1 MASDCSSFHSA
12 LDWYSGQLLRRRRF
26 PPAEVRR
33 QLKWLRDFGD
43 SFPQRVEPAHVGQRE
58 VILYFAEHCDEFSDS
73 VEWYHRYKA
82 IETFYEDMASEFGL
96 PSNQIKG
103 LYDENDIDPDQLNQ
117 IADRPP
123 PSPVDW
129 SRDDHQMY

>member
-1 MASDCSSFHSA
+1 MSDSDS
-12 LDWYSGQLLRRRRF
+12 LR
-26 PPAEVRR
+26 AEVEGFQAAVGR
-33 QLKWLRDFGD
+33 LREEMG
-43 SFPQRVEPAHVGQRE
+43 RVIVGQRE

-82 IETFYEDMASEFGL
+82 IETFYEDMASELGL

-129 SRDDHQMY
+129 SRDEHQMY